1 MGTALLADSIIALSG
16 AAFINHLVPSKAQST
31 FVAYIQ
37 ENSKNALYA
46 AHRVS
51 HWGCSEQKWKEILAE
66 THCSEATPTC
76 AIIKAIFLQVVTTA
90 RGRQGF

>member
-51 HWGCSEQKWKEILAE
+51 HWGFSEQKWKEILAE

-76 AIIKAIFLQVVTTA
+76 AIIKAIFLQVVTTT
-90 RGRQGF
+90 RGRQAL